1 MVLRRKEHNTLHWGL
16 NQVCTPAK
24 RGFTYGGI
32 FKCSSYFHSPQ
43 RTLIQ
48 QKEHNSQR
56 ERKHNLPILLAQ
68 KVIVSS
74 SHSSVDNQKL
84 KPPVIRNE
92 SPVARTRHHI
102 IEILR
107 KDNVGRPRA
116 SQELEN
122 QLYSRPRT
130 FCLAKMIKLRQ
141 KLFRERNTRMIF

>member
-1 MVLRRKEHNTLHWGL
+1 MILCTGHSTRCVL
-16 NQVCTPAK
+16 QQ
-24 RGFTYGGI
+24 RGALLTEAFPQ
-32 FKCSSYFHSPQ
+32 SSYFHSPQ

-74 SHSSVDNQKL
+74 SHSAVDNQKL
-84 KPPVIRNE
+84 KPPAIRNE

-122 QLYSRPRT
+122 QLYSRQRT